1 MTTVDE
7 DVVSKGRGG
16 MDLAWVLLIWIR
28 SLFLF
33 SCSPVLWFFL
43 IVFCSPYSTCF
54 FVLLFFCIVLLS
66 FFFVFH
72 SLFFLR
78 GDEDVAIWR
87 GVHVIG

>member
-1 MTTVDE
+1 
-7 DVVSKGRGG
+7 
-16 MDLAWVLLIWIR
+16 MDLAWVLLIRIR
-28 SLFLF
+28 ALFLF
-33 SCSPVLWFFL
+33 LCSPVLWFFL
-43 IVFCSPYSTCF
+43 IVFLLAILYMF

>member
-1 MTTVDE
+1 
-7 DVVSKGRGG
+7 
-16 MDLAWVLLIWIR
+16 MDLAWVLLIRIR
-28 SLFLF
+28 QGLGLCFCFRVLVLSHCF
-33 SCSPVLWFFL
+33 SARHTLHV
-43 IVFCSPYSTCF
+43 F
-54 FVLLFFCIVLLS
+54 FVLLFFLHCFPL